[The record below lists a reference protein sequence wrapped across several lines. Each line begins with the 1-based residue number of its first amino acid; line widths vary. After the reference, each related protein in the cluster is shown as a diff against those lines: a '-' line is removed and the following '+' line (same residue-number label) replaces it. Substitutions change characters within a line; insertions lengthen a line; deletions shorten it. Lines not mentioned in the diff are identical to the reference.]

1 MIENK
6 RFTVKKTSAQNG
18 RTLPAAIEEIVGKK
32 SLRWYVSEVGSNEFV
47 VEASLSSDIEQR
59 PSAKGAR
66 YYSDKSAVL
75 NIIPTGVDCSI
86 GGYAGDGA
94 PATNLLAATVDHLIT
109 NPNAVNASDFISL
122 NDKIVY
128 TDGCSLDQFMRGQ
141 VDLHVPYGN
150 RIGLIIE
157 QSEEWMLDVVFNV
170 VNTARAVHGVDIVD
184 CVVTDQPIGGRCV
197 INPSG
202 AVAGTIDNPQ
212 TIYNACEKLI
222 ARGANAIAITSNIK
236 DLPLSDYAKH
246 FDGRFPN
253 PVGGVEAIISYL
265 ISHRYQ
271 LPTAHAP
278 LINTKELDLQARVV
292 DARGAGEFV
301 STSGL
306 ACILIGLRRA
316 PQITLDHAGAIS
328 AAITLNNLLA
338 VVTPASCLG
347 GIPQLYAQARGIP
360 VIAVRDNETILD
372 VTQAKLGLG
381 NVIEVRNYAE
391 ATGVVLAIKQG
402 ISLESIYRPLQT
414 IRQPTLE
421 TAEMAVGVSV

>member
-6 RFTVKKTSAQNG
+6 RFTVQNTVAQNG
-18 RTLPAAIEEIVGKK
+18 RTLPAAIDEIVGANT
-32 SLRWYVSEVGSNEFV
+32 LRWYVSEVGANEFI
-47 VEASLSSDIEQR
+47 VEASLSSDIKRR
-59 PSAKGAR
+59 PSVKGER

-94 PATNLLAATVDHLIT
+94 PATNLLAATADYLIT

-122 NDKIVY
+122 KDNVIY
-128 TDGCSLDQFMRGQ
+128 TDGCSLDEFMRGHI
-141 VDLHVPYGN
+141 DLHVPYAN

-157 QSEEWMLDVVFNV
+157 QADEWMLDIIFNI
-170 VNTARAVHGVDIVD
+170 VNTVRAVHGIDIVD
-184 CVVTDQPIGGRCV
+184 CVVTDEPIGGRCV
-197 INPSG
+197 INRSG

-212 TIYNACEKLI
+212 TIYRACEKLI
-222 ARGANAIAITSNIK
+222 DRGASAIAITSNIK
-236 DLPLSDYAKH
+236 DLPLTDYAKH

-271 LPTAHAP
+271 LPAAHAP
-278 LINTKELDLQARVV
+278 LINTKDLDLRHRVV

-301 STSGL
+301 SASGL

-316 PQITLDHAGAIS
+316 PQSRLANTGPVA

-347 GIPQLYAQARGIP
+347 GVPQLYAQAKGIP
-360 VIAVRDNETILD
+360 VIAVRGNDTILD
-372 VTQAKLGLG
+372 VTEAKLKIG
-381 NVIEVRNYAE
+381 NVIEVYSYAE
-391 ATGVVLAIKQG
+391 AAGVVMALKQG
-402 ISLESIYRPLQT
+402 INLESIFRPLRT
-414 IRQPTLE
+414 VRQPTFE
-421 TAEMAVGVSV
+421 TAEMAVGASV